1 MKGSLAVSSS
11 RISHCCQI
19 FMQASR
25 PGTPAMPG
33 TPSLLCQRQA
43 AAADGGKMVPR
54 ANAKT
59 EKKGPR
65 STCRP
70 KAAEVNRDEVNRDDH
85 RDKGGWAQ

>member
-43 AAADGGKMVPR
+43 QLPMGEDGPR

-59 EKKGPR
+59 EKKGP
-65 STCRP
+65 S
-70 KAAEVNRDEVNRDDH
+70 
-85 RDKGGWAQ
+85 